1 MLRVALT
8 GGIATGKSYC
18 LHRFHT
24 LGAAVIDADVL
35 ARQVAAKDTPGLSAI
50 VSRFG
55 RAVLLADGTL
65 DRAALGRI
73 VFADTRAR
81 ADLES
86 ILHPEI
92 YRHIREW
99 FANLPANVAVAM
111 ADIPLVFETGHQH
124 DFDRI
129 VVAACEPQEQI
140 RRMIAR
146 NGLSEAEARARLV
159 AQWPIAEKIA
169 RASSVIRTDG
179 GFDET
184 DRQVAAVYEQ
194 LTGGRQVG
202 TEDRGPRTGD

>member
-1 MLRVALT
+1 M
-8 GGIATGKSYC
+8 
-18 LHRFHT
+18 
-24 LGAAVIDADVL
+24 
-35 ARQVAAKDTPGLSAI
+35 
-50 VSRFG
+50 
-55 RAVLLADGTL
+55 
-65 DRAALGRI
+65 
-73 VFADTRAR
+73 FADTRAR

-146 NGLSEAEARARLV
+146 NGLSEAEARARLA

-169 RASSVIRTDG
+169 RASYVIRTDG

-194 LTGGRQVG
+194 LTGGS
-202 TEDRGPRTGD
+202 